1 MSEDDKKEKKVT
13 EVAALQYTP
22 GENKAPKLIAVGKG
36 EIAEKILEKAKENN
50 IPIYQDTKLAKVLN
64 ALNIGDE
71 IPPELY
77 EVVAEILVFVSS
89 LDKVYGEKNGKK

>member
-1 MSEDDKKEKKVT
+1 MPGKKKIKQ
-13 EVAALQYTP
+13 VAALKYSP
-22 GENKAPKLIAVGKG
+22 DDNNAPEIIGLGKG

-50 IPIYQDTKLAKVLN
+50 IPIYENEELASTLN

-77 EVVAEILVFVSS
+77 DIVAQILVFIGSI
-89 LDKVYGEKNGKK
+89 DKSYGKKKR